1 MGKLE
6 LYIHFINISYFQIF
20 PILRM
25 MYDVLIKVNLNFD
38 NIIKNKM
45 RESVLFPTKQNFSK
59 EKRVNVILTFR
70 KRDIYETQNIF
81 FNMFLVFG
89 EQSLRFIL
97 QPSS

>member
-1 MGKLE
+1 
-6 LYIHFINISYFQIF
+6 
-20 PILRM
+20 

-59 EKRVNVILTFR
+59 EKRVDVILTFR

-97 QPSS
+97 HPSS

>member
-1 MGKLE
+1 
-6 LYIHFINISYFQIF
+6 
-20 PILRM
+20 

-59 EKRVNVILTFR
+59 EKRVDVILTFR

-89 EQSLRFIL
+89 EQSIRFIL
-97 QPSS
+97 HPSS